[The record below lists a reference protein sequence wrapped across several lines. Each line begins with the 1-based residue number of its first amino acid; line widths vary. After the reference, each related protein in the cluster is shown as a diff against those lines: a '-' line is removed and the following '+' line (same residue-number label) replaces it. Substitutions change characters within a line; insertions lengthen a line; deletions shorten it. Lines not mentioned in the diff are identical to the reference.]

1 MQTCEDIQ
9 LTGSPDIDTWT
20 DSLLSFWRSGIL
32 CRSAAPAEP
41 VRPDHLYDFITF
53 LAVLQNLK
61 IDFLPVTWQPALDTV
76 GMGATAEIRQLLINL
91 QMSFAF
97 KRFRRFRRG
106 ISGDESTFQAL
117 ISEVSV
123 LGHSSIRGNPNVI
136 HLEGVC
142 WDVSPENERIWPVLV
157 FEKTQYGDLD
167 NFLKSD
173 AGRMTSFQDRMS
185 LCADV
190 AAAVIIMHSCRT

>member
-1 MQTCEDIQ
+1 MQACEDIQ
-9 LTGSPDIDTWT
+9 LTGSPGIDPWI
-20 DSLLSFWRSGIL
+20 DSLTSFWRSGIL

-41 VRPDHLYDFITF
+41 VGPDHRYDFLTF

-61 IDFLPVTWQPALDTV
+61 IDILPVTWQPALDTV
-76 GMGATAEIRQLLINL
+76 GKGATAEIRQLFINL

-97 KRFRRFRRG
+97 KRFRFRRG
-106 ISGDESTFQAL
+106 ISYDESTFRAL

-123 LGHSSIRGNPNVI
+123 LGHPSIRGNPNVI

-142 WDVSPENERIWPVLV
+142 WDVSPENERVRPVLV

-173 AGRMTSFQDRMS
+173 AGRMTGFQDRMS

-190 AAAVIIMHSCRT
+190 AAAVTIMHACRT